1 MTFGEKRFN
10 KKLDKIRRLE
20 EAGVLAKK
28 KKKSRA
34 LSKFMSNKLAMLGA
48 IMFLVISLACI
59 FAPYITKYDP
69 AMFDLLNMAKPP
81 SAEHIFGTDK
91 IGRDL
96 FARCLYGGRTSIM
109 IAGAGALG
117 GAIIG
122 VILGCFAGYKGG
134 WFDKICMRAS
144 EIFMSFPQLI
154 LVLVM
159 LSIMG
164 QSTKNIVIVFIFTG
178 WSGVF
183 RQARAAMLSIRE
195 EEYVQA
201 LHAFGLSDFVVCFK
215 HMLPNAL
222 SPVIVN
228 VTINFATMILE
239 EASLSFL
246 GLGVPMEIPTWGNIL
261 NAAQDLHTLQN
272 AWWIWLFAGIVI
284 SLFVMAVSFVGDGI
298 RDTTDSSIQ
307 G

>member
-1 MTFGEKRFN
+1 MTFAEKRFN

-34 LSKFMSNKLAMLGA
+34 LSKFMSNKLAMMGA
-48 IMFLVISLACI
+48 IIFLVISLACA
-59 FAPYITKYDP
+59 FAPLITRYDP
-69 AMFDLLNMAKPP
+69 AMFDLMNMSKPP
-81 SAEHIFGTDK
+81 SMEHIFGTDK

-96 FARCLYGGRTSIM
+96 FARCLYGGRTSIL

-117 GAIIG
+117 GAVIG
-122 VILGCFAGYKGG
+122 IILGCFAGYKGG

-159 LSIMG
+159 LTIMG

-201 LHAFGLSDFVVCFK
+201 LHAFGLNDFTVCFK

>member
-1 MTFGEKRFN
+1 MTFGEKRFH

-28 KKKSRA
+28 KQRSRGV
-34 LSKFMSNKLAMLGA
+34 SKFLGNKTAVVGA
-48 IMFLVISLACI
+48 ILFVVILLACI
-59 FAPYITKYDP
+59 FAPLLTKYDP
-69 AMFDLLNMAKPP
+69 AMFDLLNMTQPP

-96 FARCLYGGRTSIM
+96 FARCLYGGRTSIL
-109 IAGAGALG
+109 IAGSGAIG

-134 WFDKICMRAS
+134 WFDKITMRAS
-144 EIFMSFPQLI
+144 EIFQSFPQLI

-164 QSTKNIVIVFIFTG
+164 QSTKNIVIVFICTG
-178 WSGVF
+178 WSGVY

-201 LHAFGLSDFVVCFK
+201 LHAFGLNDFIVCFK

-246 GLGVPMEIPTWGNIL
+246 GLGVPMEVPTWGNIL
-261 NAAQDLHTLQN
+261 NAAQDMYTLQHS
-272 AWWIWLFAGIVI
+272 WWIWLFAGLVI

-298 RDTTDSSIQ
+298 RDITDSSIQ

>member
-1 MTFGEKRFN
+1 MTFAEKRFN

-34 LSKFMSNKLAMLGA
+34 LSKFMSNKLAMMGA
-48 IMFLVISLACI
+48 IIFLVISLACA
-59 FAPYITKYDP
+59 FAPLITRYDP
-69 AMFDLLNMAKPP
+69 AMFDLMNMSKPP
-81 SAEHIFGTDK
+81 SMEHIFGTDK

-117 GAIIG
+117 GAVIG
-122 VILGCFAGYKGG
+122 IILGCFAGYKGG

-159 LSIMG
+159 LTIMG

-201 LHAFGLSDFVVCFK
+201 LHAFGLNDFTVCFK

>member
-1 MTFGEKRFN
+1 MTLGEKRFN

-28 KKKSRA
+28 KKRSRA
-34 LSKFMSNKLAMLGA
+34 VSKFLSNKLAVIGSIIFVA
-48 IMFLVISLACI
+48 IFLACMA
-59 FAPYITKYDP
+59 APLLTRYDP
-69 AMFDLLNMAKPP
+69 ALYDLLNMTKPP

-96 FARCLYGGRTSIM
+96 FARVLYGGRTSIM
-109 IAGAGALG
+109 VAGIGSLG
-117 GAIIG
+117 GAFIG

-134 WFDKICMRAS
+134 WFDKITMRAS

-154 LVLVM
+154 LVLMMV
-159 LSIMG
+159 SIMG
-164 QSTKNIVIVFIFTG
+164 QSTINIVIIFVMTG

-201 LHAFGLSDFVVCFK
+201 LHAFGLNDFIVCFK

>member
-48 IMFLVISLACI
+48 VMFLVITLACI

-69 AMFDLLNMAKPP
+69 AMFDLLNMAKAP

-134 WFDKICMRAS
+134 WFDKICKRAS

-201 LHAFGLSDFVVCFK
+201 LHAFGLSDFIVCFK

>member
-1 MTFGEKRFN
+1 MTFGEKRFH

-20 EAGVLAKK
+20 ESGVLAKK
-28 KKKSRA
+28 KKRSRA
-34 LSKFMSNKLAMLGA
+34 LSKFMSNKTAMVGA
-48 IMFLVISLACI
+48 VIFIVILLACI
-59 FAPYITKYDP
+59 CAPLLTKHDP
-69 AMFDLLNMAKPP
+69 AMFDLLNMAAKPN
-81 SAEHIFGTDK
+81 AEHIFGTDK
-91 IGRDL
+91 IGRDV
-96 FARCLYGGRTSIM
+96 FARVLYGGRTSIM
-109 IAGAGALG
+109 IAGSGAIG

-134 WFDKICMRAS
+134 WFDKITMRAS
-144 EIFMSFPQLI
+144 EIFQSFPQLI

-159 LSIMG
+159 LSFMG

-178 WSGVF
+178 WSGVY

-261 NAAQDLHTLQN
+261 NAAQDMHTLQT
-272 AWWIWLFAGIVI
+272 AWWIWLFPGLVI
-284 SLFVMAVSFVGDGI
+284 SLFVMAVSFLGDGI

>member
-1 MTFGEKRFN
+1 MTFGERRFN

-20 EAGVLAKK
+20 EAGILAKK
-28 KKKSRA
+28 KKRSRT
-34 LSKFMSNKLAMLGA
+34 LSKFMGNKTAMVGA
-48 IMFLVISLACI
+48 VLFIVILLACI
-59 FAPYITKYDP
+59 FAPMLTRYDP
-69 AMFDLLNMAKPP
+69 AMFDLLNMTAKP

-91 IGRDL
+91 IGRDV
-96 FARCLYGGRTSIM
+96 FARVLFGGRTSIL

-122 VILGCFAGYKGG
+122 VLLGCFAGYKGG
-134 WFDKICMRAS
+134 WFDKITMRAS
-144 EIFMSFPQLI
+144 EIFQSFPQLI

-159 LSIMG
+159 LTIMG

-178 WSGVF
+178 WSGVY

-261 NAAQDLHTLQN
+261 NAAQDMHTLQN
-272 AWWIWLFAGIVI
+272 AWWIWLFPGIVI
-284 SLFVMAVSFVGDGI
+284 SLFVMAVSFLGDGI

>member
-1 MTFGEKRFN
+1 MTLGEKRFN
-10 KKLDKIRRLE
+10 RKLDKIRRLE

-28 KKKSRA
+28 KKRSRA
-34 LSKFMSNKLAMLGA
+34 FSKFMGNKLAVIGA
-48 IMFLVISLACI
+48 VVFIIILLACI
-59 FAPYITKYDP
+59 LAPLLTPYGP
-69 AMFDLLNMAKPP
+69 AAFDLMSNAKPP

-96 FARCLYGGRTSIM
+96 FARVLYGGRVSIM
-109 IAGAGALG
+109 VAGAGSIG

-134 WFDKICMRAS
+134 WFDKITMRAS

-154 LVLVM
+154 LVLMMV
-159 LSIMG
+159 SIMG
-164 QSTKNIVIVFIFTG
+164 QSTRNIVIIFIFTG
-178 WSGVF
+178 WSGVY

-201 LHAFGLSDFVVCFK
+201 LHAFGLNDFIVCFK

-228 VTINFATMILE
+228 ITINFATMILE

-246 GLGVPMEIPTWGNIL
+246 GLGVPLDVPTWGNIL
-261 NAAQDLHTLQN
+261 NAAQDLYTLQN

-284 SLFVMAVSFVGDGI
+284 SLFVMSISFVGDGI

>member
-1 MTFGEKRFN
+1 MTLGEKRFN
-10 KKLDKIRRLE
+10 RKLDKIRRLE

-28 KKKSRA
+28 KKRSRA
-34 LSKFMSNKLAMLGA
+34 LSKFMSNKLAVIGA
-48 IMFLVISLACI
+48 VVFIIILLACLL
-59 FAPYITKYDP
+59 APLLTPYDP
-69 AMFDLLNMAKPP
+69 AAFDLMSITKPP

-96 FARCLYGGRTSIM
+96 FSRVLYGGRVSIM
-109 IAGAGALG
+109 VAGAGSIG

-134 WFDKICMRAS
+134 WFDKITMRAS

-154 LVLVM
+154 LVLMMV
-159 LSIMG
+159 SIMG
-164 QSTKNIVIVFIFTG
+164 QSTRNIVIIFIFTG
-178 WSGVF
+178 WSGVY

-201 LHAFGLSDFVVCFK
+201 LHAFGLNDFTICFK

-228 VTINFATMILE
+228 ITINFATMILE

-246 GLGVPMEIPTWGNIL
+246 GLGVPLDVPTWGNIL
-261 NAAQDLHTLQN
+261 NAAQDLYTLQN

-284 SLFVMAVSFVGDGI
+284 SLFVMSISFVGDGI

>member
-1 MTFGEKRFN
+1 MTFSERRFN

-20 EAGVLAKK
+20 ESGVLAKK

-34 LSKFMSNKLAMLGA
+34 VSKFMSNKLAVLGA
-48 IMFLVISLACI
+48 VMFIVILLACI
-59 FAPYITKYDP
+59 FAPLLTRYDP

-96 FARCLYGGRTSIM
+96 FARCLYGGCTSIM
-109 IAGAGALG
+109 IAGAGAIG

-134 WFDKICMRAS
+134 WFDKITMRAS

-159 LSIMG
+159 LTILG
-164 QSTKNIVIVFIFTG
+164 QSTKNIVIVFVFTS
-178 WSGVF
+178 WSGVY

-201 LHAFGLSDFVVCFK
+201 LHAFGLNDMVVCFK

-246 GLGVPMEIPTWGNIL
+246 GLGVPMEVPTWGNIL

>member
-20 EAGVLAKK
+20 ESGVLAKK

-34 LSKFMSNKLAMLGA
+34 FNKFMSNKLAVFGTCL
-48 IMFLVISLACI
+48 FLIILLACI
-59 FAPYITKYDP
+59 CAPLLTPYDP
-69 AMFDLLNMAKPP
+69 AAIDLMNMSKAPN
-81 SAEHIFGTDK
+81 AEHIFGTDK

-96 FARCLYGGRTSIM
+96 FARCLYGGRTSIL
-109 IAGAGALG
+109 IAGAGSIG

-134 WFDKICMRAS
+134 WFDKITMRAS

-159 LSIMG
+159 LSILG
-164 QSTKNIVIVFIFTG
+164 QSTKNIVIVFVFTS
-178 WSGVF
+178 WSGVY

-201 LHAFGLSDFVVCFK
+201 LHAFGLNDMVVCFK

-222 SPVIVN
+222 GVVIVN
-228 VTINFATMILE
+228 ITLSISGYVLS
-239 EASLSFL
+239 EAGLSFL
-246 GLGVPMEIPTWGNIL
+246 GLGVSPSIPTWGNML
-261 NAAQDLHTLQN
+261 NAAKNLTYMINNPLL
-272 AWWIWLFAGIVI
+272 WLVPGLAI
-284 SLFVMAVSFVGDGI
+284 SLFVLGCNFFGDGL
-298 RDTTDSSIQ
+298 RDAMDVTQ
-307 G
+307 

>member
-1 MTFGEKRFN
+1 MTFAEKRFN

-34 LSKFMSNKLAMLGA
+34 LSKFMSNKLAMMGA
-48 IMFLVISLACI
+48 IIFLVISLACA
-59 FAPYITKYDP
+59 FAPLITRYDP
-69 AMFDLLNMAKPP
+69 AMFDLLNMSKPP
-81 SAEHIFGTDK
+81 SMEHIFGTDK

-117 GAIIG
+117 GAVIG
-122 VILGCFAGYKGG
+122 IILGCFAGYKGG

-159 LSIMG
+159 LTIMG

-201 LHAFGLSDFVVCFK
+201 LHAFGLNDFTVCFK

>member
-1 MTFGEKRFN
+1 MTFSEKRFH

-20 EAGVLAKK
+20 ESGVLAKK

-34 LSKFMSNKLAMLGA
+34 LSKFMSNKLAVLGA
-48 IMFLVISLACI
+48 VMFIVILLACM
-59 FAPYITKYDP
+59 FAPLLTKYDP
-69 AMFDLLNMAKPP
+69 AMFDLLNMSKPP

-109 IAGAGALG
+109 IAGAGAIG

-134 WFDKICMRAS
+134 WFDKITMRAS

-159 LSIMG
+159 LSILG
-164 QSTKNIVIVFIFTG
+164 QSTKNIVIVFVITS
-178 WSGVF
+178 WSGVY

-201 LHAFGLSDFVVCFK
+201 LHAFGLNDMVVCFK

-228 VTINFATMILE
+228 ITINFATMILE

>member
-1 MTFGEKRFN
+1 MTFSEKRFH

-20 EAGVLAKK
+20 ESGVLAKK

-34 LSKFMSNKLAMLGA
+34 FSKFMSNKLAVLGA
-48 IMFLVISLACI
+48 VMFIIILLACL
-59 FAPYITKYDP
+59 FAPLLTQYDP
-69 AMFDLLNMAKPP
+69 AMFDLLNMSKPP

-109 IAGAGALG
+109 IAGAGAIG

-134 WFDKICMRAS
+134 WFDKITMRAS

-159 LSIMG
+159 LSILG
-164 QSTKNIVIVFIFTG
+164 QSTKNIVIVFVFTS
-178 WSGVF
+178 WSGVY

-201 LHAFGLSDFVVCFK
+201 LHAFGLNDMVVCFK

-228 VTINFATMILE
+228 ITINFATMILE

-261 NAAQDLHTLQN
+261 NAAQDLYTLQN